1 MKNNS
6 NKKLHQ
12 LPAPNESSSLRMV
25 YKNEDV
31 INDVNTT
38 AGKEKSAYQTKAPNK
53 LFVKEPLPLFNDY
66 RFKARDHD
74 PL

>member
-1 MKNNS
+1 MKNS
-6 NKKLHQ
+6 NKRLTQ
-12 LPAPNESSSLRMV
+12 LPPKESSSLRLA

-31 INDVNTT
+31 INNDTK
-38 AGKEKSAYQTKAPNK
+38 AGKEKSNSHTKVPR

-66 RFKARDHD
+66 RFKAKDHD

>member
-25 YKNEDV
+25 YKNEEV
-31 INDVNTT
+31 INEAKPVNETT
-38 AGKEKSAYQTKAPNK
+38 PSKSKAPNK

-66 RFKARDHD
+66 RFKAKDHD

>member
-12 LPAPNESSSLRMV
+12 IPTPNESSSLRMV
-25 YKNEDV
+25 YKSEEIIKEAKPVNEQP
-31 INDVNTT
+31 TS
-38 AGKEKSAYQTKAPNK
+38 KSKVPNK
-53 LFVKEPLPLFNDY
+53 LFVKEPLPMFNDY
-66 RFKARDHD
+66 RFKAKDHD

>member
-31 INDVNTT
+31 INDVNKP
-38 AGKEKSAYQTKAPNK
+38 AGKEKNASQTKAPNK

-66 RFKARDHD
+66 RFKAKDHD

>member
-1 MKNNS
+1 MKNNG
-6 NKKLHQ
+6 NNELRQ
-12 LPAPNESSSLRMV
+12 LPAPHESSSLRII

-31 INDVNTT
+31 INGSKRK
-38 AGKEKSAYQTKAPNK
+38 AGKAKAPKAKAPSK

-66 RFKARDHD
+66 KFKAKDHD

>member
-12 LPAPNESSSLRMV
+12 LLAPKESSSLRMV

-31 INDVNTT
+31 INDDYKP
-38 AGKEKSAYQTKAPNK
+38 AGKEINPSQTKAPNK

-66 RFKARDHD
+66 RFKAKDHD